1 MQDNL
6 KFDTLYLKPLSAHK
20 KIFFASDFH
29 LGVPESNASLV
40 REKKIVA
47 WMEHI
52 QEEAHAL
59 FLLGD
64 IFDFWFEYKYV
75 IPKGF
80 ARLQGKLAAF
90 ADLNIPVFLFT
101 GNHDCWMDDYFPQT
115 FNIPVVRHLSSFI
128 MAGKKFLVGHGDE
141 LGASKKYRR
150 IKRLIYMNPCFQWVF
165 RKLPPDI
172 GIPLAHSISRR
183 SRKKT
188 YATVPFTQAN
198 EPIFNF
204 CRQNIEPHHHHDFY
218 VFGHVHFP
226 RTFRIHEKS
235 VYYNIGDWINHF
247 TYGLFDGKE
256 FKVLKFA

>member
-1 MQDNL
+1 MKDNL
-6 KFDTLYLKPLSAHK
+6 KFDTLHLKPLSAHK

-29 LGVPESNASLV
+29 LGIPDRTSSLL
-40 REKKIVA
+40 REQKIVA
-47 WMEHI
+47 WMERI

-80 ARLQGKLAAF
+80 VRLQGKLAAF
-90 ADLNIPVFLFT
+90 TDLNIPVFLFP
-101 GNHDCWMDDYFPQT
+101 GNHDFWMYDYFPQM
-115 FNIPVVRHLSSFI
+115 FNIPILKHPSSFT

-150 IKRLIYMNPCFQWVF
+150 LKRFIYANPLCQWAF
-165 RKLPPDI
+165 GKLPSSI
-172 GIPLAHSISRR
+172 GVPLAHSISGKTRR
-183 SRKKT
+183 KT
-188 YATVPFTQAN
+188 HSTVPFTQEN

-204 CRQNIEPHHHHDFY
+204 CKQKIEPHLHHDFY
-218 VFGHVHFP
+218 VFGHIHFP
-226 RTFRIHEKS
+226 LAFRIHEKS
-235 VYYNIGDWINHF
+235 AYYNVGDWINHF

-256 FKVLKFA
+256 FKVLKFE